1 MDENK
6 KIVEVTVR
14 VPESLKRDLQDEA
27 AHQDRTL
34 SDTIRIALSQDL
46 YGVKTRPD
54 HACGHA
60 ESCPTLRG
68 DAL

>member
-34 SDTIRIALSQDL
+34 SDTIRIALSQYL
-46 YGVKTRPD
+46 YGVKPRPD

-60 ESCPTLRG
+60 DSCHAMRG